1 MKTLCVVNEKG
12 GVGKTFVAD
21 QFAYFLHFK
30 AGLNVLVIDLDQ
42 QHNTSEILEK
52 SGLCSVASVTSGHIM
67 AGEAELNET
76 APFLLVKSD
85 DRLLELEKT
94 LEEDEACMN
103 LYNALENVKDYFD
116 ICIFDLNPSPDVR
129 QLSALAVSTDYV
141 VPFEVK
147 MESIQGVEAVLTRA
161 RIISESL
168 NSSLKL
174 DGLLLSK
181 VQNKG
186 VQKVNLDNIIA
197 KGGNLLLK
205 RWNSRIRQ
213 EEGFACIYDRNA
225 YVKAQQ
231 EHLPVFLFE
240 NAKNESAELTKVWVS
255 LMHKIG
261 LPVKKQIRIEKTETS
276 YKAIETEEQGE

>member
-1 MKTLCVVNEKG
+1 
-12 GVGKTFVAD
+12 
-21 QFAYFLHFK
+21 
-30 AGLNVLVIDLDQ
+30 
-42 QHNTSEILEK
+42 
-52 SGLCSVASVTSGHIM
+52 
-67 AGEAELNET
+67 
-76 APFLLVKSD
+76 
-85 DRLLELEKT
+85 
-94 LEEDEACMN
+94 MN

-261 LPVKKQIRIEKTETS
+261 LPVKKQIRIEKTETG
-276 YKAIETEEQGE
+276 YKAIETED